1 MIVWLFVLYA
11 SGVSISDYLL
21 PNENTEIIM
30 EIINYKNQDCL
41 LYFINKTPS
50 IVFCGNS
57 EINSTKELYEISL
70 EYANLIKKKINYTEL
85 IDRLNQSLIN
95 YNLSR
100 TDDTNPRNI
109 YMGLKEEFAC
119 RRILGEGI
127 IPINVKPCDK
137 DPMHCYTTYIC
148 RSSGGLD
155 CDTRLFNAIKPLVTN
170 IFNSSYI
177 IDIQINNAFKI
188 INNLKIENYK
198 ESLQN
203 LQNIIILLNN
213 TSTSLRNNKLRLEP
227 GCGDCYGVCPT
238 IIHNVSELNVAFNIT
253 KTLLNVSV
261 LVNFDGFVET
271 LINNSKYRRMI
282 KEQNI
287 IIKNNFYNYS
297 LAINNSEKLEKI
309 YLNLSKYVKSKNLTE
324 KYNKTK
330 NVSNLLQVLY
340 NTRNVT
346 DFRFYIST
354 LEIYNKDFENEINLS
369 LEKFKNLEEKKT
381 NLMGWYFL
389 NILTRDLDAKTKNS
403 YETLLYNLSYPYN
416 LDVYEELLN
425 KTINLTE
432 ELSLSYVNITDI
444 NSSLLFDVY
453 KVYSFL
459 RSIDDTYKIGILES
473 TSSTRILLASLVAY
487 FIASAAFIILYL
499 IKIFLTSKKALVFL
513 IIGFIILILGIGVYG
528 YSNIINKSNEY
539 IYSIYINSPDVAIIY
554 QDGYLEQCVKNFNR
568 TIYVNKDGK
577 CISKNQEINCKDI
590 TGLKLLFFETNKPS
604 KAFVYS
610 EPINEIHIYLNRDD
624 VKYCSA
630 LASVLK

>member
-21 PNENTEIIM
+21 PNENTEITV

-70 EYANLIKKKINYTEL
+70 EYANLIKKKINYTAL

-137 DPMHCYTTYIC
+137 DPIHCYTVYIC

-155 CDTRLFNAIKPLVTN
+155 CDTRLFNTIKPLVTN
-170 IFNSSYI
+170 IFNSSYT
-177 IDIQINNAFKI
+177 IDIQINNAFNI

-213 TSTSLRNNKLRLEP
+213 TSISLRNNKLRLEP
-227 GCGDCYGVCPT
+227 GCGDCYGICPT
-238 IIHNVSELNVAFNIT
+238 IIHNISELNVAFNIT
-253 KTLLNVSV
+253 KTLLNVSI

-271 LINNSKYRRMI
+271 LINNSKYRRTV

-297 LAINNSEKLEKI
+297 LAINNSQKLETI
-309 YLNLSKYVKSKNLTE
+309 YLNLSKYVKSKNLIE

-389 NILTRDLDAKTKNS
+389 NTLTRDLDAKTKNS

-432 ELSLSYVNITDI
+432 ELSLSYVNITR
-444 NSSLLFDVY
+444 Y
-453 KVYSFL
+453 
-459 RSIDDTYKIGILES
+459 
-473 TSSTRILLASLVAY
+473 
-487 FIASAAFIILYL
+487 
-499 IKIFLTSKKALVFL
+499 
-513 IIGFIILILGIGVYG
+513 
-528 YSNIINKSNEY
+528 
-539 IYSIYINSPDVAIIY
+539 
-554 QDGYLEQCVKNFNR
+554 
-568 TIYVNKDGK
+568 
-577 CISKNQEINCKDI
+577 
-590 TGLKLLFFETNKPS
+590 
-604 KAFVYS
+604 
-610 EPINEIHIYLNRDD
+610 
-624 VKYCSA
+624 
-630 LASVLK
+630 